1 MDPEQTFIRVQER
14 FSQMLTPRV
23 RVALEY
29 IYLFIAI
36 TLFCI
41 LVVMHANY
49 VQQPGCSG
57 ELSGIEMNEAQLIQI
72 TITSAGLWS
81 QNGPESS
88 GKDAPDMNTVTD
100 KLGVSNVDEDG
111 LRFFTAKFWL
121 NWVGSGAKRG
131 KLALK
136 FWKTDSDLEHQAETS
151 TSSPNSKPVVED
163 SVIKGDKEEL
173 RYSFSLSAK
182 ETFRSASIHFGK
194 KWFRRLSFIWRH
206 TTQIIRGKL
215 ALKFWKTDSDLEH
228 QAETS
233 ASSPNSKPVVEDS
246 VIKGDKE
253 ELRYS
258 FSLSAK
264 ETFRAASIHFGKK
277 WFRRLSF
284 IWRHTTQIIN
294 IAGIHFNLDVPK
306 WLRIL
311 HLDRLNSYAVQCLER
326 RSTAFEPTYLY
337 TMEKGYFLL
346 PEVAKSRHNI
356 RTVNISISAHHSCF
370 GNRWQQLLINR
381 FVGYDTILMNSLLSS
396 TGQGYL
402 YNFQTKEFY
411 NLSFAQR
418 PPEGPA
424 GFGDYLATKC
434 GVLMMSLF
442 VFFTITMSVSFTL
455 RETQTRMLKFTVQLQ
470 HHARHNLPTFQLIF
484 VHVIES
490 LVFVPIMIG
499 ILFFLFEFY
508 DDQLLAFMVLILV
521 WLCEL
526 FTLISVR
533 TPISMKF
540 FPRFFLLYF
549 LVFHIYFFSY
559 AYGFSYLA
567 LSTTAAF
574 MQHLI
579 LYFWNRFEVP
589 ALQRFMQNRRSQLQQ
604 HPDFHITS
612 STILASTLH
621 ITRLNTRDQ
630 GLTDPDMASATG
642 FRTGPDPSMPEN
654 VAEVTGLQTQPEDEN
669 PDRVGNPMQ
678 NPGQAEL
685 RQAESGPNPGTM
697 NSFSSLLLWILGGAS
712 SEGPNSFFSMFRDT
726 RDQGQ
731 VYADSP
737 GHEARAVQ
745 NGT

>member
-14 FSQMLTPRV
+14 FSQMLTPKIRV
-23 RVALEY
+23 TLEY

-49 VQQPGCSG
+49 VQQPGCSS
-57 ELSGIEMNEAQLIQI
+57 ELAGLETNEAQLIQI
-72 TITSAGLWS
+72 KITSAGLWS
-81 QNGPESS
+81 QNESQYDVIAVPVKEIETENLEIED
-88 GKDAPDMNTVTD
+88 G
-100 KLGVSNVDEDG
+100 DEDG
-111 LRFFTAKFWL
+111 LTFLAAKFWL
-121 NWVGSGAKRG
+121 NWIGSGTKKG
-131 KLALK
+131 KFVIK
-136 FWKTDSDLEHQAETS
+136 FWKTDNEILELQPEIS
-151 TSSPNSKPVVED
+151 TSGEDSKPAADDAVSKINKDEPRFRFP
-163 SVIKGDKEEL
+163 I
-173 RYSFSLSAK
+173 SAK
-182 ETFRSASIHFGK
+182 ESFKAAIIYICR
-194 KWFRRLSFIWRH
+194 KWYGRLSFCWRH
-206 TTQIIRGKL
+206 AKRILG
-215 ALKFWKTDSDLEH
+215 ALW
-228 QAETS
+228 
-233 ASSPNSKPVVEDS
+233 
-246 VIKGDKE
+246 G
-253 ELRYS
+253 
-258 FSLSAK
+258 
-264 ETFRAASIHFGKK
+264 
-277 WFRRLSF
+277 
-284 IWRHTTQIIN
+284 
-294 IAGIHFNLDVPK
+294 IAGIHLNLDIPK

-311 HLDRLNSYAVQCLER
+311 HLDRLNSYAVQWLEK
-326 RSTAFEPTYLY
+326 RSKVFEPAYLY

-346 PEVAKSRHNI
+346 PEGARSRHNI
-356 RTVNISISAHHSCF
+356 RTVNISISARHSCF

-381 FVGYDTILMNSLLSS
+381 LVGYDTILMNSLLSS
-396 TGQGYL
+396 PGQGYL
-402 YNFQTKEFY
+402 YNYQSKEFY
-411 NLSFAQR
+411 NLTYAHEQ
-418 PPEGPA
+418 PEGSA
-424 GFGDYLATKC
+424 KFGDYLVTKC

-442 VFFTITMSVSFTL
+442 VFFTTTMSVSFTL

-470 HHARHNLPTFQLIF
+470 HHARHRLPTFQLIF

-559 AYGFSYLA
+559 TYGFSYLA

-589 ALQRFMQNRRSQLQQ
+589 ALQRFMQNRRSQFQQ

-621 ITRLNTRDQ
+621 ITRLNTRNSGPVNADLIS
-630 GLTDPDMASATG
+630 GPGTRL
-642 FRTGPDPSMPEN
+642 PDPVIPAN
-654 VAEVTGLQTQPEDEN
+654 GAAEFSGLQGRAEN
-669 PDRVGNPMQ
+669 DVSDRVDNPLQ
-678 NPGQAEL
+678 AAVQPDHQAETGVNPG
-685 RQAESGPNPGTM
+685 GM

-712 SEGPNSFFSMFRDT
+712 SEGLNSFLSIFRDV

-731 VYADSP
+731 VYPETPQQENRTAQT
-737 GHEARAVQ
+737 AQ
-745 NGT
+745 